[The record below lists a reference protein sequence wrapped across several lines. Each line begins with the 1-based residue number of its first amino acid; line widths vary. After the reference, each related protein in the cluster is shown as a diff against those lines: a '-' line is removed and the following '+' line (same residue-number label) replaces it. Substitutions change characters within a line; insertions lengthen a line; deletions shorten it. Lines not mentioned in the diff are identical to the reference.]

1 MGNSVAMGLETLVHA
16 SLLYQLFSVE
26 SYFHQPSIRTFLAA
40 MIIFANIPPM
50 QDARVPIQADGL
62 AFAATG

>member
-1 MGNSVAMGLETLVHA
+1 
-16 SLLYQLFSVE
+16 
-26 SYFHQPSIRTFLAA
+26 
-40 MIIFANIPPM
+40 MIIFANILPM